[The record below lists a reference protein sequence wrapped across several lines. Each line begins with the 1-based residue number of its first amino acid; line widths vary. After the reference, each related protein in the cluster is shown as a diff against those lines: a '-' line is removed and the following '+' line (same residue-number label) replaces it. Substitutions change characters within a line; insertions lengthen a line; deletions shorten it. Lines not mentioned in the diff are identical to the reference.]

1 MQQNPDNDLTY
12 LLRILESIQKIH
24 LYASPYDDVLDFFF
38 ANDQK
43 DFNASLMLLINIGE
57 QATRLSDS
65 LKSDYPAI
73 PWQLV
78 VDFRN
83 RVAHDYAGLDTF
95 KVFDIIKSRL
105 TPLKGHIESII
116 NDYLLNN
123 ELWREELTIAKNSAY
138 YKHIDFTKLIK

>member
-43 DFNASLMLLINIGE
+43 DFNASLMLIINIGE

-73 PWQLV
+73 PWRLV
-78 VDFRN
+78 VGFRN

-95 KVFDIIKSRL
+95 KVFDLIKNHL
-105 TPLKGHIESII
+105 TPLKERIEALI
-116 NDYLLNN
+116 NDRLLNN
-123 ELWREELTIAKNSAY
+123 SLWKEELTIAKNSTY
-138 YKHIDFTKLIK
+138 YKHIDFARLVK